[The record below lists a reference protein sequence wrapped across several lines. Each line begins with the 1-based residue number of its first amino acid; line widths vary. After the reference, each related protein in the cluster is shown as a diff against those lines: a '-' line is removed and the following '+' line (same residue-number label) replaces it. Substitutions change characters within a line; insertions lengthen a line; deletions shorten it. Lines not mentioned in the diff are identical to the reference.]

1 MLKRNPSTFLNGA
14 MLEKTN
20 WDELIDNLTR
30 QGILRS
36 PNVIKAML
44 TIPRTRFLSPDAQS
58 HGATDTPLPIGQG
71 QTVSAPRIVAMINE
85 KLQLQTG
92 QKILE
97 VGAGSGW
104 HAATVAE
111 TIAPKDAPRSEWG
124 HVYAVEIN
132 QTLADTARKNI
143 MNTGYSDRVTI
154 IVADGS
160 KGYSEKAPY
169 DRIFVAAS
177 VPNVPKSL
185 IDQLKEGGIMI
196 IPVGNASL
204 FQTLTKITKGTDG
217 TLKEENLGG
226 VAYAPLRGNTGTRSS
241 N

>member
-1 MLKRNPSTFLNGA
+1 MLKRNHVTILNGA
-14 MLEKTN
+14 MLEKTS
-20 WDELIDNLTR
+20 WAKLIDNLTR

-36 PNVIKAML
+36 PNVIEAML
-44 TIPRTRFLSPDAQS
+44 TIPRSQFLSPDAQS
-58 HGATDTPLPIGQG
+58 YGATDTPLPIGHG
-71 QTVSAPRIVAMINE
+71 QTVSAPRIVAIINE

-177 VPNVPKSL
+177 VLIVPKPL
-185 IDQLKEGGIMI
+185 VDQLKKSGIII

-226 VAYAPLRGNTGTRSS
+226 VTYAALTGNTGTRPS